1 MKVQDLYEEQLSAH
15 WQKLY
20 QIKELE
26 ATNSGSY
33 LRIKSITDRKYELAL
48 IEEALRV
55 LDRLVVLDVPDW
67 YKERI
72 KELG

>member
-1 MKVQDLYEEQLSAH
+1 MNVQDLYEEQLSAH

-20 QIKELE
+20 HIKELE
-26 ATNSGSY
+26 STNSGNY
-33 LRIKSITDRKYELAL
+33 LRMKSITDRKNELVL

-55 LDRLVVLDVPDW
+55 LDRLVVLTIPDW

-72 KELG
+72 EELG